1 MKKQLLLMICKA
13 WKTLNTLFLI
23 GLVGVF
29 VVGCNQTNFPN
40 EEMSMESDTTISET
54 EEISEAPEELET
66 TEEGTEISIEQN
78 ENDEEIELRND
89 TIYYLKD
96 EAVNAV
102 VEYSDFLEGKIT
114 AYNNNLQKEQYFKEY
129 YRDYV
134 INQFGY
140 IYGLQITSAD
150 LNGDEQQE
158 LLVIFMSHSDEGD
171 LLVFENRDGKLYA
184 WDIMENFFTMR
195 VGSVYL
201 RKDGTFEFFGGYG
214 QGHFFKRYNEQGKVE
229 TVLDYYYYCTVL
241 EDGDQF
247 DYRLTQ
253 YEDGEVIKTIEYSI
267 FAKGQDDPDKGELI
281 KGTQEDKDECERILD
296 EYFAQSERVREFHFV
311 QYEDNVQEVPADFFL

>member
-1 MKKQLLLMICKA
+1 MNKK
-13 WKTLNTLFLI
+13 NVLI
-23 GLVGVF
+23 IFVMFAFVG
-29 VVGCNQTNFPN
+29 
-40 EEMSMESDTTISET
+40 I
-54 EEISEAPEELET
+54 L
-66 TEEGTEISIEQN
+66 ISIAIKGRGEENYLPDIRIHTDVADVGQEILIEQK
-78 ENDEEIELRND
+78 EFDEKIEFYND
-89 TIYYLKD
+89 TIFYLKD
-96 EAVNAV
+96 ELVDMLS
-102 VEYSDFLEGKIT
+102 EYTDFLEGKST
-114 AYNNNLQKEQYFKEY
+114 AYNNSLQKEQYFKEY

-158 LLVIFMSHSDEGD
+158 LLVIFMSHSDKGD

-214 QGHFFKRYNEQGKVE
+214 QGHFFKRYNEQGRVE
-229 TVLDYYYYCTVL
+229 TVLDYYYDCTVL
-241 EDGDQF
+241 ENGDQF
-247 DYRLTQ
+247 DYKLTQ
-253 YEDGEVIKTIEYSI
+253 YEKGEVIKTIEYSI